1 MTSGDNNQ
9 MDAQLE
15 ALLQAM
21 PQPRPSAELD
31 AAILADA
38 EAALA
43 KNPVAQRDAANDAVT
58 PESANAR
65 RPSFLTRWKVP
76 LAFAATVM
84 LAVHIV
90 GLQWFAAPVYDAP
103 EVSAA
108 VPAAPAAAPA
118 ASAADAAPSS
128 TAAELRRAA
137 PAAKPM
143 EQARAKQAQPA
154 AAEARKEKRVLSA
167 APQAAAG
174 LAEKKS
180 SDSAGS
186 PAGLAHKSETAALKA
201 EAAPAPPMAAVAP
214 VPAPAPAAPAPLA
227 MAKPAAPAATVGE
240 VQPDLSK
247 QLAPAQTARPA
258 MRAEGP
264 ATGTVSSGIRGLSS
278 EASRAR
284 EAPQAAAA
292 AIPEAKTAAPA
303 SNQTPVAADAS
314 IAGTPAGG
322 AADGVSSAARYG
334 MADRAF
340 KSPRDWL
347 ALIDKLIADRKPK
360 EALEEWTRF
369 RKQYPDHQVTPE
381 LQKRIDALKQ

>member
-43 KNPVAQRDAANDAVT
+43 KNPVAQRAAANDAVT

-103 EVSAA
+103 AVSDAA
-108 VPAAPAAAPA
+108 PAAPAAAPA
-118 ASAADAAPSS
+118 APAADAAPSS
-128 TAAELRRAA
+128 TASELRRAA

-143 EQARAKQAQPA
+143 GQARAKEAQPA
-154 AAEARKEKRVLSA
+154 AAEARKEKLAPSA

-180 SDSAGS
+180 ADSAGS
-186 PAGLAHKSETAALKA
+186 AAGLAQKSESAALKA
-201 EAAPAPPMAAVAP
+201 EVAPAPPMAAA
-214 VPAPAPAAPAPLA
+214 APAPAAPASIAL
-227 MAKPAAPAATVGE
+227 AKPAAPAVAVGE
-240 VQPDLSK
+240 MQPDLSK

-264 ATGTVSSGIRGLSS
+264 TTGTVSSGVRGLSG
-278 EASRAR
+278 EVSRSR

-292 AIPEAKTAAPA
+292 AIPEAKVAAPA
-303 SNQTPVAADAS
+303 SNQTSVAGDAS
-314 IAGTPAGG
+314 TAGTPAGG
-322 AADGVSSAARYG
+322 AADSVSSAARYG

-340 KSPRDWL
+340 KSPKDWL
-347 ALIDKLIADRKPK
+347 AQIDKLIASGKPK